1 MQINVSANINEI
13 SRYLTDVQKRQI
25 PYATVGALNDV
36 AFKAGPG
43 KMPGSKV
50 LAKKADEVF
59 DRGATAFTK
68 RAFKVVRATRK
79 TLTAIVFVDKQQSE
93 YLKFQIRGG
102 TRFPKHQAL
111 MISTDK
117 TPGINKFGNIKQST
131 YKQLI
136 NNKTKYFKGVPKG
149 YSGQQY
155 EGIWE
160 RYGRSKRYPGGRR
173 IRMVAR
179 YIDKAQYRPLFPF
192 AETVEGVVFGKTGGI
207 TDRFR
212 KRLEYAIRTAKP
224 RR

>member
-1 MQINVSANINEI
+1 MQINVSANINEV

-25 PYATVGALNDV
+25 PFATVGALNDV
-36 AFKAGPG
+36 AFKAGPKG
-43 KMPGSKV
+43 KV
-50 LAKKADEVF
+50 LATEADKTF
-59 DRGATAFTK
+59 AGGATRFTQ
-68 RAFKVVRATRK
+68 RGFKVVKATKK

-93 YLKFQIRGG
+93 YLKFQIKGG

-117 TPGINKFGNIKQST
+117 TRLNRYGNITPAT

-160 RYGRSKRYPGGRR
+160 RYGRSGRYPGGRK

-192 AETVEGVVFGKTGGI
+192 ADTVEGVVFGKTGGI